1 MFRNL
6 TILVN
11 HAFVFNINRAMNG
24 DKFCRCFYLRDPF
37 KDRYFICTLC
47 PPGSKSR
54 GSKRGYNN
62 LKYHVTSSHLDHV
75 KSVVDLF
82 RASGTKN
89 SLPNYAGLIGQRMA
103 PKGTQLFGWLEY
115 CIHEDLPLS
124 CVGKPM
130 IRKYCNIKPCC
141 EKTLRRNFLKVGYLT
156 ALNVKRDLPSKF
168 GLLFD
173 GK

>member
-1 MFRNL
+1 ME
-6 TILVN
+6 LVKS
-11 HAFVFNINRAMNG
+11 MNG
-24 DKFCRCFYLRDPF
+24 DEFCRCFYQRDPF

-54 GSKRGYNN
+54 GSERGYNN

-89 SLPNYAGLIGQRMA
+89 SLMNYAGLVGQRMS

-115 CIHEDLPLS
+115 CIHED
-124 CVGKPM
+124 
-130 IRKYCNIKPCC
+130 
-141 EKTLRRNFLKVGYLT
+141 
-156 ALNVKRDLPSKF
+156 
-168 GLLFD
+168 
-173 GK
+173 